1 MFVDEIK
8 KNFKKKEKKNKASL
22 GEPCKLRLI
31 FQTRNPLN
39 YRPKLN

>member
-1 MFVDEIK
+1 LWMKLK
-8 KNFKKKEKKNKASL
+8 KNLKKKNKASL
-22 GEPCKLRLI
+22 GEPYKLRLI